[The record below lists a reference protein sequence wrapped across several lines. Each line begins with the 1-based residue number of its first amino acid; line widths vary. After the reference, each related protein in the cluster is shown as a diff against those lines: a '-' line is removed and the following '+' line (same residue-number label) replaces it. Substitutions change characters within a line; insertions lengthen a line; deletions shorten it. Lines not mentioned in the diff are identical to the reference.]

1 MTTRD
6 RLLATLVA
14 VLWGLNFTAI
24 HLSLQQFPP
33 FFLVALRFALIA
45 VPTLLLVPRPSAPW
59 RWILLYGLGFGVLQ
73 FVFLYLAM
81 SNGMPTGLASLVLQS
96 SAPFTV
102 VLAATFLRE
111 RLTARQGLGIL
122 TAVVG
127 LGGIAAHRAGLN
139 GGATLVPVLL
149 TLAGGLGWA
158 IGNLGSR
165 KAMQA
170 SPHEPVRLLLWM
182 SVVPPLPM
190 LALSLATEGPAQIRH
205 SFTGLTSAQGL
216 LALAGLAYTVL
227 VATVCG
233 GMLWTGLMGRHP
245 SSTVAPFS
253 MLVPVAGIAASW
265 LLLRERTSLTE
276 LAWGSLVLGGVLLG
290 STRSPAARARRQLAA
305 TTSAV
310 ATAATPSPRPVSPS
324 PSVVVA
330 DTLTGAP
337 AAADRAASASALR
350 RPSRGRFPITCTAT
364 FPTTK
369 PAARTRAAA
378 SASRTAPAAPAHCGS
393 EVPKFDPR
401 SPRPAADRSASA
413 HACAATSASE

>member
-6 RLLATLVA
+6 RLLAVLVA

-33 FFLVALRFALIA
+33 FFLVALRFALLA

-59 RWILLYGLGFGVLQ
+59 RWILLYGAGFGVLQ

-81 SNGMPTGLASLVLQS
+81 AHGMPTGLASLVLQS

-122 TAVVG
+122 LAVAG
-127 LGGIAAHRAGLN
+127 LGGIAAHRAGLA

-170 SPHEPVRLLLWM
+170 SPDEPIRLLLWM

-190 LALSLATEGPAQIRH
+190 LALSLVVEGPSRIAG
-205 SFTGLTSAQGL
+205 SFSGLTSATGL

-227 VATVCG
+227 VATLCG

-253 MLVPVAGIAASW
+253 MLVPVVGIGASF
-265 LLLRERTSLTE
+265 LLLGERTSVTE
-276 LAWGSLVLGGVLLG
+276 LAWGALVIGGVLLG
-290 STRSPAARARRQLAA
+290 STRARVRPVEATARADQPAA

-310 ATAATPSPRPVSPS
+310 ATAATPSPRPVSPR

-337 AAADRAASASALR
+337 AADDNAASASTR
-350 RPSRGRFPITCTAT
+350 R
-364 FPTTK
+364 
-369 PAARTRAAA
+369 
-378 SASRTAPAAPAHCGS
+378 
-393 EVPKFDPR
+393 
-401 SPRPAADRSASA
+401 
-413 HACAATSASE
+413 

>member
-1 MTTRD
+1 MTFRD
-6 RLLATLVA
+6 RLLAVLVA
-14 VLWGLNFTAI
+14 VVWGLNFTAI

-33 FFLVALRFALIA
+33 FFLVALRFTLLA
-45 VPTLLLVPRPSAPW
+45 VPTLLLVPKPSAPW

-81 SNGMPTGLASLVLQS
+81 ANGMPTGLASLVLQS

-122 TAVVG
+122 VAVAG
-127 LGGIAAHRAGLN
+127 LGGIAAHRAGLE

-170 SPHEPVRLLLWM
+170 SPQEPIRLLLWM

-190 LALSLATEGPAQIRH
+190 LALSLLVEGPVAIGQ
-205 SFTGLTSAQGL
+205 SFTGLTSTQGL

-227 VATVCG
+227 VATLCG

-253 MLVPVAGIAASW
+253 MLVPVVGITASW
-265 LLLRERTSLTE
+265 LLLRERTSVAE
-276 LAWGSLVLGGVLLG
+276 LAWGSLVVGGVLLG
-290 STRSPAARARRQLAA
+290 STRSRRTKLVARSTAAADASGQSEAA

-310 ATAATPSPRPVSPS
+310 AIAATPSPRPVSPS

-337 AAADRAASASALR
+337 AAADSAASASALR
-350 RPSRGRFPITCTAT
+350 
-364 FPTTK
+364 
-369 PAARTRAAA
+369 
-378 SASRTAPAAPAHCGS
+378 
-393 EVPKFDPR
+393 
-401 SPRPAADRSASA
+401 
-413 HACAATSASE
+413 

>member
-6 RLLATLVA
+6 RLLAMLVA
-14 VLWGLNFTAI
+14 VIWGLNFTAI

-33 FFLVALRFALIA
+33 FFLVALRFALLA
-45 VPTLLLVPRPSAPW
+45 VPTLLLVPKPSAPW

-81 SNGMPTGLASLVLQS
+81 ANGMPTGLASLVLQS

-111 RLTARQGLGIL
+111 RVTARQGVGIL
-122 TAVVG
+122 LAVAG
-127 LGGIAAHRAGLN
+127 LGGIAAHRAGLA

-165 KAMQA
+165 QAMQA
-170 SPHEPVRLLLWM
+170 SPNEPVRLLLWM
-182 SVVPPLPM
+182 SVVPPVPM
-190 LALSLATEGPAQIRH
+190 LGLSLLVEGPTAIGD
-205 SFTGLTSAQGL
+205 SFTGLASAQGL
-216 LALAGLAYTVL
+216 LAIAGLAYTVL
-227 VATVCG
+227 IATLCG

-265 LLLRERTSLTE
+265 LLLRERTSMTE

-290 STRSPAARARRQLAA
+290 STRGRVRRHGVATLDGHHDAADASAQSVAA

-330 DTLTGAP
+330 ETLTGAP
-337 AAADRAASASALR
+337 AAAESAASASALR
-350 RPSRGRFPITCTAT
+350 
-364 FPTTK
+364 
-369 PAARTRAAA
+369 
-378 SASRTAPAAPAHCGS
+378 
-393 EVPKFDPR
+393 
-401 SPRPAADRSASA
+401 
-413 HACAATSASE
+413 